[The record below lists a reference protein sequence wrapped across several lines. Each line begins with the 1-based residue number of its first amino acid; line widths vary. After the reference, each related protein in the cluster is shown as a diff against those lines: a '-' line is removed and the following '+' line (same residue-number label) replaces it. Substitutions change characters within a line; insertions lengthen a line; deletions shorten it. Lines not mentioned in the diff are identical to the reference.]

1 MRALLQRVTEASVKV
16 DGENIGACG
25 YGLLILL
32 GVCKGDTRSE
42 AAFLAEKCLNLR
54 IFADDEGKMN
64 RSLLDIQGG
73 ILVISQFT
81 LYADTRRGRRPSFVD
96 AAVPEVSQPLY
107 EYFVECLRSGGVY
120 VETGSFGAEMQVSL
134 VNDGPVT
141 ILLEKNSE
149 KGESNGS
156 SDQKAL

>member
-16 DGENIGACG
+16 DGKTIGSCG
-25 YGLLILL
+25 NGLLILL
-32 GVCKGDTRSE
+32 GVCSGDTRSE

-54 IFADDEGKMN
+54 IFSDDEGKMN

-81 LYADTRRGRRPSFVD
+81 LYADTRRGRRPSFVE
-96 AAVPEVSQPLY
+96 AAGPEVSQPLY
-107 EYFVECLRSGGVY
+107 EYFVECLRSGGVA
-120 VETGSFGAEMQVSL
+120 VETGIFGAEMQVSL

-141 ILLEKNSE
+141 IMLEKNSE
-149 KGESNGS
+149 
-156 SDQKAL
+156 